1 MPADIHLTPRLCVG
15 IDIGGT
21 FTDFVL
27 FDEASDQVSTFKIL
41 STPSNP
47 AKGVLQGLK
56 RISSESSCIIIHGS
70 TVATNA
76 LLERKGA
83 RTAFVTTKGF
93 RDVLRLGR
101 QNRRALYDWF
111 GGGVEPLV
119 PLDRCFE
126 ISERID
132 HQGRVL
138 VPLDDKAMPALI
150 HSLHMQNIQSV
161 AISFLFS
168 FTHPAHEQQVAT
180 CLRQAGFFVTPS
192 HELLPEFREYERAS
206 TAVVNAYV
214 SPVLDRYLGELEEN
228 LNASSFHIMQSNG
241 GRIQAAEARR
251 QGVRSILSGPAG
263 GVVGAV
269 HVAKLAGYEQ
279 LITFDMGGTSTD
291 VSLVDGDIE
300 TTSEAEVGGYP
311 IRVPVIDIHTV
322 GAGGGSLAQVDE
334 GGALRVGPES
344 AGAVPGPVCY
354 GQGGQ
359 VPTVTDAN
367 MLLGRLP
374 ITGLLGGKLPLDIE
388 ASSKAMGVLN
398 THLTVHPMAGCSESE
413 AIALGIVQ
421 VVNAQMERA
430 IRVISMERG
439 HDPRDYVLVS
449 FGGAGG
455 VHACDLARGM
465 GIRRVLIPPSASTLS
480 AYGMLLANVRVDAV
494 QTIMRSDEPSHE
506 ELRQSFSPMIEKCKA
521 DLKVQH
527 VKPEDVEIFC
537 ELDVRYVGQSFELIV
552 PFSTSY
558 RESFHAHHQQRYG
571 YRQENAPVE
580 IVNLRVRGIGRI
592 KPPSPSRKPMD
603 SSADVSKA
611 ILGIQRLVLPD
622 GPVFSPYISRAQLQP
637 GNEIKGPAVI
647 IQEDTTVLLGVNDHA
662 RVDESANLHIEI
674 RSGTL

>member
-1 MPADIHLTPRLCVG
+1 MSGESSHSRLCIG

-27 FDEASDQVSTFKIL
+27 FNEVADQVSTLKIL
-41 STPSNP
+41 STPSSP
-47 AKGVLQGLK
+47 AKAVLQGLAS
-56 RISSESSCIIIHGS
+56 IASESPRTIIHGS

-83 RTAFVTTKGF
+83 KTAFVTTKGF

-111 GGGVEPLV
+111 SGGVEPLV
-119 PLDRCFE
+119 PPELCFE

-132 HQGRVL
+132 HQGEVL
-138 VPLDDKAMPALI
+138 ISLDEHQIPALLD
-150 HSLHMQNIQSV
+150 SLRAHQVQSV

-168 FTHPAHEQQVAT
+168 FTHPLHEEQVAND
-180 CLRQAGFFVTPS
+180 LRQAGLFVTPS

-206 TAVVNAYV
+206 TTVVNGYV
-214 SPVLDRYLGELEEN
+214 SPVLDQYLGELEN
-228 LNASSFHIMQSNG
+228 KLGASTFHIMQSNG
-241 GRIQAAEARR
+241 GRIQAKQAR
-251 QGVRSILSGPAG
+251 QHGVRSILSGPAG

-269 HVAKLAGYEQ
+269 HVAKLAGYER

-291 VSLVDGDIE
+291 VSLVDGEME
-300 TTSEAEVGGYP
+300 TTSEAEVGGFP

-322 GAGGGSLAQVDE
+322 GAGGGSLARVDE

-344 AGAVPGPVCY
+344 AGADPGPVCY

-367 MLLGRLP
+367 VLLGRLP
-374 ITGLLGGKLPLDIE
+374 ATGLLGGKLPFDVE
-388 ASSKAMGVLN
+388 ASSKVMEGLAQQLA
-398 THLTVHPMAGCSESE
+398 LTPMTGCSGIET
-413 AIALGIVQ
+413 AALGIVQ

-439 HDPRDYVLVS
+439 HDPREYVLVS

-480 AYGMLLANVRVDAV
+480 AYGMLTANVRVDAV
-494 QTIMRSDEPSHE
+494 QTIMRADDPSHE
-506 ELRQSFSPMIEKCKA
+506 ELQKFFAPMIVKCES
-521 DLKVQH
+521 DLKAQH
-527 VKPEDVEIFC
+527 VNSEDVEIFC
-537 ELDVRYVGQSFELIV
+537 ELDVRYVGQSFELTI

-558 RESFHAHHQQRYG
+558 RESFHARHQQRYG
-571 YRQENAPVE
+571 YRQEEASIE
-580 IVNLRVRGIGRI
+580 IVNLRVRGIGRT
-592 KPPSPSRKPMD
+592 KPPPPSRLTRD
-603 SSADVSKA
+603 ASTDASHAV
-611 ILGIQRLVLPD
+611 IGTHRLVLPP
-622 GPVFSPYISRAQLQP
+622 GPVTARHFSREQLRP

-647 IQEDTTVLLGVNDHA
+647 IQDDTTIVLHENDCG
-662 RVDESANLHIEI
+662 RLDEFTNLHIEI
-674 RSGTL
+674 LA